1 MKNKQYDKEQPRRR
15 FCEKTDG
22 EMIRKYFAEMPTAEL
37 ARMMGLE
44 PRKVSDFAHRNN
56 FEGCLKKD
64 KAERKQVARENGR
77 KGGRP
82 RKKW

>member
-1 MKNKQYDKEQPRRR
+1 MKNGESEEPRKGRR

-22 EMIRKYFAEMPTAEL
+22 EMIRKYFANMPTKEL

-44 PRKVSDFAHRNN
+44 PRKVSDFAHRTNY
-56 FEGCLKKD
+56 EGCLRKD
-64 KAERKQVARENGR
+64 KAERKQVARENGK

-82 RKKW
+82 HKKS

>member
-1 MKNKQYDKEQPRRR
+1 MNKAMNKNVQKCRR
-15 FCEKTDG
+15 FNKKTDG
-22 EMIRKYFAEMPTAEL
+22 EMIRKYFAKMPTAEL

-56 FEGCLKKD
+56 FEGCLKKN
-64 KAERKQVARENGR
+64 KAERKQVACENGR

-82 RKKW
+82 RKKS

>member
-1 MKNKQYDKEQPRRR
+1 MKKNEEKCRR
-15 FCEKTDG
+15 FNEKVDG
-22 EMIRKYFAEMPTAEL
+22 EMIRKYFANMPTKEL

-64 KAERKQVARENGR
+64 KAERKHVARENGR

-82 RKKW
+82 RKKS